1 MRMCVHLK
9 CKYQECQCGD
19 VPGGP
24 VVKNPPSDEGN
35 VGSIPGQG
43 IPRAV
48 GQLSLWTVIG

>member
-1 MRMCVHLK
+1 MHLK

-24 VVKNPPSDEGN
+24 VVKNPPDEGN

-48 GQLSLWTVIG
+48 VQLSL

>member
-48 GQLSLWTVIG
+48 GQLSLWTVTG